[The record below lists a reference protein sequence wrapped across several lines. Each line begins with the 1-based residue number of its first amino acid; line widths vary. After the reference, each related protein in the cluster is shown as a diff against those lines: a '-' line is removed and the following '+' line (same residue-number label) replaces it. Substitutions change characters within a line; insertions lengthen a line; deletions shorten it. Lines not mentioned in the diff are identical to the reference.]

1 MVKVAVILPKECPLL
16 YELTIFDFIGWTGR
30 RGANTV
36 WRVSAKSLPT
46 LSRVFLCTVTNKWWT
61 HTGGLSLP
69 IQKMLSHNA
78 LQIVK
83 FSWIHHFSCQRRRA
97 IKTSYGNTFLLLLF
111 KTLCV
116 PLKVTDVKGQTTID
130 SFAAKVYLL
139 LSKTC
144 TAYLEFSKSH
154 CSKPIR
160 RHSSNIGTCYLELS
174 YKDISVCFLKIN
186 GLVT

>member
-1 MVKVAVILPKECPLL
+1 VVKVAVILPKECPLL

-139 LSKTC
+139 LSKPVLHTWNSVRV
-144 TAYLEFSKSH
+144 TVLNPLGAIL
-154 CSKPIR
+154 PI
-160 RHSSNIGTCYLELS
+160 LELAIWS
-174 YKDISVCFLKIN
+174 FLTKTLAFAFLK
-186 GLVT
+186 